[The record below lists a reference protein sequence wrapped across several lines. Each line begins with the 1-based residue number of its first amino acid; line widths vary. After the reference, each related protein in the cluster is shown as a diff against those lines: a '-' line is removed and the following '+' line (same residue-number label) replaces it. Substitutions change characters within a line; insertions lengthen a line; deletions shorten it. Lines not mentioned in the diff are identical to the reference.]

1 MAHKKSGLATMLRHM
16 FCSGLIVMFELV
28 ALTSLASPAISG
40 VAARQRNP
48 WSGLVDVV
56 VTVQGTSNDV
66 ADAEWNFSATN
77 GATKETIPVKH
88 IMRNGFDTESGSVW
102 ACKFVWDAKSDV
114 GAVKIDDIV
123 LTVDAKFLVGSQF
136 FGGVQLWENGP
147 YWAECNVG
155 ATKPEEYGH
164 YFWWGGTVGYK
175 RNSTNS
181 GWVSVKDS
189 SAFSFSSENCPTFNK
204 SNEQLKS
211 SGYLDSTGVLVAAR
225 DAATANLGAPW
236 RMPTYAEIAALIGSC
251 TTKWTT
257 RNGVPGRL
265 VTGQG
270 AYSSKSIFLPAAGY
284 CTGDTL
290 QCDGAH
296 GDYSDGYYW
305 STSPYNYRSTWFLS
319 FYSSNINGFTQ
330 EYFDGDRYKGFSVRP
345 VRGFADGGFVPVDAV
360 TTHLSI
366 DCTSIG
372 QVLDMTARQRYPWNG
387 LVDIVVTIQGDSI
400 ELAGAEC
407 SFVATNTATK
417 LAIPVEHITRNGVD
431 TGSGNVWKRRFI
443 WDAKADIGAVKID
456 DVALTV
462 DDDLYL
468 GGVQLWENGPY
479 WAECNVGAT
488 KPEEYGY
495 YFWWGDTVGCK
506 RNENGWV
513 SVKDPTGFCFNGYP
527 DERFPTWNKSISQ
540 LQKDGYV
547 DATGNLVAAHD
558 ASTAYFGSSW
568 RMPTY
573 SEFAELIANCNLGR
587 ATRNGVAGILVTG
600 RGAYASKS
608 IFLPCAG
615 DGNHEHL
622 NNTGEQGYYWSAT
635 LNSTEPFY
643 AGCLWA
649 NRASIGPHNKQ
660 YRYMGFSVRSV
671 RGSAK

>member
-1 MAHKKSGLATMLRHM
+1 MTLRHI
-16 FCSGLIVMFELV
+16 FCCGLTAMLEVM
-28 ALTSLASPAISG
+28 ALASEPTRTVSSVTAQ
-40 VAARQRNP
+40 QRNP

-305 STSPYNYRSTWFLS
+305 STSPYNYRYTWFLS

-366 DCTSIG
+366 DCTNFG

-417 LAIPVEHITRNGVD
+417 SAIPVEHITRNGVD
-431 TGSGNVWKRRFI
+431 TGSGNVWKRHLI
-443 WDAKADIGAVKID
+443 WDAKVDIGAVKID

-462 DDDLYL
+462 DEELHL

-479 WAECNVGAT
+479 WAECNVGAS
-488 KPEEYGY
+488 KPEECGY
-495 YFWWGDTVGCK
+495 YFWWGDTVGYK
-506 RNENGWV
+506 RNVSNNGWV
-513 SVKDPTGFCFNGYP
+513 SVKDETDFSFYYTNCQTHG
-527 DERFPTWNKSISQ
+527 KSNSQ
-540 LQKDGYV
+540 LQLEGYV
-547 DATGNLVAAHD
+547 NATGDLVAAHD
-558 ASTAYFGSSW
+558 AATAHRGAPW
-568 RMPTY
+568 RIPTDA
-573 SEFAELIANCNLGR
+573 EFSALISNCTTTWTENW
-587 ATRNGVAGILVTG
+587 NGTEMNGMLVAGK
-600 RGAYASKS
+600 GAYATKS
-608 IFLPCAG
+608 IFLPAAG
-615 DGNHEHL
+615 VGGDSSL
-622 NNTGEQGYYWSAT
+622 SSLSSFGYYRSSTPDSGNSYHAWSMFF
-635 LNSTEPFY
+635 S
-643 AGCLWA
+643 
-649 NRASIGPHNKQ
+649 SISLIRNYY
-660 YRYMGFSVRSV
+660 YRYYGQSVRPV
-671 RGSAK
+671 RGFAK